1 MERISVKDLR
11 IGDIENFTKSLC
23 GGKITGINCGT
34 INGDIKTI
42 EVTRNVKNIEMKTQD
57 VTVDN
62 KTTFIDDESSPIG
75 VTAYNKYVVYREIG
89 ETFSSAD
96 YVNMVKETKEY
107 MDIQDKF
114 ESTKTTNV
122 TDKFMVS
129 LNRASMLEK

>member
-34 INGDIKTI
+34 INGEIKTI
-42 EVTRNVKNIEMKTQD
+42 EVTRNVKNIGMKTQA
-57 VTVDN
+57 VTIDN

-75 VTAYNKYVVYREIG
+75 VTAYNKYEVYREID
-89 ETFSSAD
+89 ETFGSAD
-96 YVNMVKETKEY
+96 YVNMVKETK
-107 MDIQDKF
+107 DFLNIQDEY
-114 ESTKTTNV
+114 ESTKRTNV
-122 TDKFMVS
+122 TDRLMVS